1 MPADGKLTVG
11 TKAEY
16 AAHRGCSRAYVSK
29 LIREGKLAA
38 PALMADGKVNFILA
52 DQIIGKPS
60 AAEAESLFAAPA
72 SAGPNFAEERARREA
87 AEAALAELKL
97 QEKRAEVLKADAVA
111 QAATSVLG
119 RAMARF
125 FEAWPEIS
133 PALAQMTDPAAIA
146 DRLAEEQRRVMAGLH
161 KEFMEDAASRSAA

>member
-1 MPADGKLTVG
+1 MAADGKLTVG

-38 PALMADGKVNFILA
+38 PALMVDGKVNFILA
-52 DQIIGKPS
+52 DQMIGKPS
-60 AAEAESLFAAPA
+60 SAEAESLFNSQP
-72 SAGPNFAEERARREA
+72 SSSPNFAEERARREA
-87 AEAALAELKL
+87 AEAQLAEIKL
-97 QEKRAEVLKADAVA
+97 QEKQRELLKADAVA
-111 QAATSVLG
+111 QAATSVMG

-125 FEAWPEIS
+125 FETWPEIA

-146 DRLAEEQRRVMAGLH
+146 DRLADEQRRVMAGLH
-161 KEFMEDAASRSAA
+161 KEFMEDAANRSAA

>member
-1 MPADGKLTVG
+1 MPADGKLAVG

-16 AAHRGCSRAYVSK
+16 AAHRRCSRAYVSK
-29 LIREGKLAA
+29 LIREGKLAE
-38 PALMADGKVNFILA
+38 PALMADGRVNFILA
-52 DQIIGKPS
+52 DQMIGKPS
-60 AAEAESLFAAPA
+60 AAEAESLFPPPA

-111 QAATSVLG
+111 QAATSVMG

-125 FEAWPEIS
+125 FETWPEIA